1 MWIVGII
8 TTEFRPARG
17 YFQVV
22 ERRDIATLD
31 PIISRCIRPGTVV
44 YTDDWAAYR
53 GMTGRINNV
62 AAHRIVVHA
71 QNFVDPVTGVHT
83 QEVESCWNNLKLGQ
97 KVRRGIRRED
107 LQSYLDEQ
115 MWRQWRGGDQ
125 RHIMQN
131 FLAILPLQY
140 VVTNPAL

>member
-62 AAHRIVVHA
+62 AAHRIVAHA

-131 FLAILPLQY
+131 FLAVLPLQY

>member
-1 MWIVGII
+1 M
-8 TTEFRPARG
+8 
-17 YFQVV
+17 
-22 ERRDIATLD
+22 
-31 PIISRCIRPGTVV
+31 

-131 FLAILPLQY
+131 FLAVLPLQY